1 VFKEIYTLY
10 KMVSDGKKGI
20 KLFKGGECAAALPL
34 LESAHRADAGDAK
47 VSYWYGNALV
57 MTGKDIAEGIKV
69 LEGCLSSC
77 KSKHRGS
84 VNYAIGYGW
93 MRLKQPRKAEEPLA
107 EAVRIYKAGG
117 RREELEMAK
126 ALNRLAEAKLSSD
139 VAASGRLIE
148 ESLAVLRKAKASST
162 VHVRALF
169 VKAQLFR
176 KQRLYEDATS
186 EAKEALR
193 VAESMKHR
201 DTILIREISEF
212 LAEGTGWSLKIPMG
226 VCAVVCMVGA
236 AGAAVAM

>member
-1 VFKEIYTLY
+1 
-10 KMVSDGKKGI
+10 MG
-20 KLFKGGECAAALPL
+20 
-34 LESAHRADAGDAK
+34 
-47 VSYWYGNALV
+47 
-57 MTGKDIAEGIKV
+57 
-69 LEGCLSSC
+69 
-77 KSKHRGS
+77 
-84 VNYAIGYGW
+84 
-93 MRLKQPRKAEEPLA
+93 KAEEPLA

-148 ESLAVLRKAKASST
+148 ESLAVLRKAK
-162 VHVRALF
+162 
-169 VKAQLFR
+169 
-176 KQRLYEDATS
+176 
-186 EAKEALR
+186 EALR

-201 DTILIREISEF
+201 DTILIGEISEF

>member
-1 VFKEIYTLY
+1 
-10 KMVSDGKKGI
+10 MG
-20 KLFKGGECAAALPL
+20 
-34 LESAHRADAGDAK
+34 
-47 VSYWYGNALV
+47 
-57 MTGKDIAEGIKV
+57 
-69 LEGCLSSC
+69 
-77 KSKHRGS
+77 
-84 VNYAIGYGW
+84 
-93 MRLKQPRKAEEPLA
+93 EPLA

-117 RREELEMAK
+117 RREELE
-126 ALNRLAEAKLSSD
+126 
-139 VAASGRLIE
+139 
-148 ESLAVLRKAKASST
+148 KAKASST

-201 DTILIREISEF
+201 DPILIREISEF

-236 AGAAVAM
+236 AGSRCRHVKTNQNSGTCTYL